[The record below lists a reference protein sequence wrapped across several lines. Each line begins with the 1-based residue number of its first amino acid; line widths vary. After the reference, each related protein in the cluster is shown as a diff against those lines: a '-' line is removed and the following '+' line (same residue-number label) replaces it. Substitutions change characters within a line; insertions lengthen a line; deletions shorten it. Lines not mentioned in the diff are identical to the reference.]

1 MKKFLE
7 GCEKLA
13 DGRYRIRETISVG
26 GNKVEKIPLKESK
39 VIVEGKEYSVG
50 NSYRFKIWDSD
61 PTEKGFNA
69 NGRNY
74 CHLVER
80 AKNMKDLVTL
90 SLADH
95 PEDGNESVTRYCGV
109 EKNIRLD
116 DDGWLSYEFIPIGE
130 YGRNICEIID
140 NGGYIEMSSS
150 ILGDLDDNGYVI
162 AESATIE
169 RLGDWVVNCSNR
181 LLQYSD
187 KTEVHTDEGN
197 NEFLCDEGC
206 KSNLT
211 ISNEDEIEESVVNKH
226 RNNATESKNIKEKK
240 EMPENELLE
249 TTLGM
254 NIKSIIKDADKTEN
268 LYEKKDLLESAHCYA
283 EKLTDKT
290 LLNETS
296 EKIAKV
302 NEEIKVLTEKGLK
315 ADELAKNVETLEE
328 EKKTISEGS
337 VKLEEEKKV
346 LQEKY
351 DTLVKMYE
359 EKQFKAS
366 EVELERNHNLSKEV
380 CSLKLKA
387 RRQENSMKVLEKENK
402 LLKEKIAT
410 LKATS
415 NTMVNAEIVKDLQE
429 QIEELTNKNVRL
441 SESVKAFRKA
451 KLEESRVSR
460 PSRFEQIRNRL
471 PNRNIEK
478 VVESKEVESNG
489 LSEDEKMEKML
500 NGAL

>member
-13 DGRYRIRETISVG
+13 DGRYRIRETFEAKPISSKI
-26 GNKVEKIPLKESK
+26 NTEKVLI
-39 VIVEGKEYSVG
+39 EGKEVNAKKWYTF
-50 NSYRFKIWDSD
+50 RIWNND
-61 PTEKGFNA
+61 PNERNA

-74 CHLVER
+74 SKVIPKVVKENITTLGLANHPDEDADVEKICCVW
-80 AKNMKDLVTL
+80 KNPRIIDDWMCADCAFTDDDLG
-90 SLADH
+90 H
-95 PEDGNESVTRYCGV
+95 KFESVLELGGALECSSSVLG
-109 EKNIRLD
+109 ELD
-116 DDGWLSYEFIPIGE
+116 DDGFVLEDGLS
-130 YGRNICEIID
+130 
-140 NGGYIEMSSS
+140 
-150 ILGDLDDNGYVI
+150 V
-162 AESATIE
+162 E
-169 RLGDWVVNCSNR
+169 RISDIVFQSSNR
-181 LLQYSD
+181 LLQS
-187 KTEVHTDEGN
+187 KTDVYERDDDTSILSKKYENGTETIND
-197 NEFLCDEGC
+197 
-206 KSNLT
+206 LT

-337 VKLEEEKKV
+337 VKLEEERKV

-429 QIEELTNKNVRL
+429 QIEELTNKNIRL
-441 SESVKAFRKA
+441 SESVKALRKA

-460 PSRFEQIRNRL
+460 PSRFEQVRNRL

-478 VVESKEVESNG
+478 IVESKEVESNG

>member
-7 GCEKLA
+7 GCEKVGNL
-13 DGRYRIRETISVG
+13 YRIRETISIG
-26 GNKVEKIPLKESK
+26 GDKVEKLPIKESK
-39 VIVEGKEYSVG
+39 VIVEGKEYNVG
-50 NSYRFKIWDSD
+50 KSYRFKIWDSD

-74 CHLVER
+74 CHLVEK
-80 AKNMKDLVTL
+80 AKNMTNLVTL

-109 EKNIRLD
+109 EKNVRLD

-181 LLQYSD
+181 LLQYSN

-197 NEFLCDEGC
+197 NEFMCDEGC
-206 KSNLT
+206 NST
-211 ISNEDEIEESVVNKH
+211 IYDNEEIKESVVNK
-226 RNNATESKNIKEKK
+226 RGNNATDLNIKEKK
-240 EMPENELLE
+240 MPDNELLE
-249 TTLGM
+249 ASLKM
-254 NIKSIIKDADKTEN
+254 NIKSIIKDADKVEN
-268 LYEKKDLLESAHCYA
+268 LYEKKDLLVSAHDYA

-296 EKIAKV
+296 DKIAKV
-302 NEEIKVLTEKGLK
+302 DEELKTLTEKGLK
-315 ADELAKNVETLEE
+315 TDKLEE
-328 EKKTISEGS
+328 NVKNLEKENLIIAKDSA
-337 VKLEEEKKV
+337 KLEEEKNSIK
-346 LQEKY
+346 EKY
-351 DTLVKMYE
+351 EILSKMYE

-366 EVELERNHNLSKEV
+366 KIELERNHNLSKEV

-387 RRQENSMKVLEKENK
+387 RKQENTILSLKRENR
-402 LLKEKIAT
+402 LLKEKMDKLSAM
-410 LKATS
+410 S
-415 NTMVNAEIVKDLQE
+415 NGKVDAEIVKDLNE

-441 SESVKAFRKA
+441 SESLKSLRKE
-451 KLEESRVSR
+451 KLESVNRTSRF
-460 PSRFEQIRNRL
+460 SRFEEAKNRL
-471 PNRNIEK
+471 PKRDSIMK
-478 VVESKEVESNG
+478 SSTIVENKEFDD
-489 LSEDEKMEKML
+489 EDAKMEKML
-500 NGAL
+500 SGNI

>member
-13 DGRYRIRETISVG
+13 DGRYRIRESFAA
-26 GNKVEKIPLKESK
+26 KPLESK
-39 VIVEGKEYSVG
+39 VKTEKVLIEGKEINAKKWYTF
-50 NSYRFKIWDSD
+50 RIWNCD
-61 PTEKGFNA
+61 PNDRNA

-74 CHLVER
+74 SKVIPIVLKEQPITVG
-80 AKNMKDLVTL
+80 
-90 SLADH
+90 LANH
-95 PEDGNESVTRYCGV
+95 PEEDADVEKICSVWKNCRIIDGWLCADCGFTDDDLGHKFESVLEMGGSLECSSSVLG
-109 EKNIRLD
+109 ELD
-116 DDGWLSYEFIPIGE
+116 DDGYVLE
-130 YGRNICEIID
+130 
-140 NGGYIEMSSS
+140 NGF
-150 ILGDLDDNGYVI
+150 VV
-162 AESATIE
+162 E
-169 RLGDWVVNCSNR
+169 RLSDTVFQSSNR
-181 LLQYSD
+181 LLQSKIDVYERDDDTSVLS
-187 KTEVHTDEGN
+187 KKYENGTETIN
-197 NEFLCDEGC
+197 
-206 KSNLT
+206 NLT

-226 RNNATESKNIKEKK
+226 RNNTTESKNIKEKK

-283 EKLTDKT
+283 EKLTNKT

-402 LLKEKIAT
+402 LLKGKIAT

-441 SESVKAFRKA
+441 SESVKALRKA